1 MKTWNYKPINTLDHS
16 HLQNIIKM
24 LWRENT
30 WLSEQM
36 SNLGMEVN
44 LQDKPSCIGYLY
56 IALDKFTKKRSNI
69 SLNGDMAE
77 EFNNHQHDAHN
88 GYYDDYRYNF

>member
-30 WLSEQM
+30 WLKEQM

-44 LQDKPSCIGYLY
+44 LQDKSSCIGYLY
-56 IALDKFTKKRSNI
+56 IALDKFGNRKTT
-69 SLNGDMAE
+69 SLGDMAE
-77 EFNNHQHDAHN
+77 EFNNHQYDAHN
-88 GYYDDYRYNF
+88 EY